1 MNIFLDRLR
10 AQSRTGYKKRDALRL
25 LYALVVLFSL
35 WALARPSYRIISRT
49 EMLNF
54 EGVKVYMID
63 WTDGGRMSMNAV
75 FYTPEARSRFVNYL
89 RWHGWVEE

>member
-1 MNIFLDRLR
+1 MNILLDRLR
-10 AQSRTGYKKRDALRL
+10 AKSSNTKRDALRV
-25 LYALVVLFSL
+25 LYVALFLFGI

-63 WTDGGRMSMNAV
+63 WTEGGRMSMNAV